1 MTIIV
6 QNFFNIKQLANTK
19 RVTDMRVQER
29 IGYLRFLQLSI
40 TYNRVDT
47 EILKKWSNYPL
58 E

>member
-47 EILKKWSNYPL
+47 EF
-58 E
+58 